1 MNSPWREYS
10 INLNL
15 YNAFRSWN
23 GGLFNQLITL
33 ETAIGISYFL
43 DTPMYIHDVRRLNSL
58 SKSFEDKN
66 NYITD
71 FIDMTPFENI
81 FFSKQIIQIPSTQ
94 QNYIENLMN
103 TFIPVIDSDVYVKNF
118 SEGRNKLIID
128 KNKLYYFN
136 NNLSYYSIMFY
147 NRTNFFNKYL
157 KQLKFKQEYTDL
169 ANMISSM
176 IGKFAGIHLR
186 QTDFAQTIYSVKLEE
201 YNKAIDLLKLNNELI
216 IVSTDDIK
224 SEICIEDGRV
234 LYIDNLI
241 KDNFMNE
248 FRQLSITSEI
258 SFDLICMLIMCN
270 SQDFIGTIGSTY
282 SGLIHRNIN
291 QKNKNTHHW
300 RNMGDDNQITGSPF
314 SWNSY
319 DTIAI
324 GKKLWWR
331 EWKESYMEDSNVS
344 LV

>member
-1 MNSPWREYS
+1 
-10 INLNL
+10 
-15 YNAFRSWN
+15 
-23 GGLFNQLITL
+23 
-33 ETAIGISYFL
+33 
-43 DTPMYIHDVRRLNSL
+43 
-58 SKSFEDKN
+58 
-66 NYITD
+66 
-71 FIDMTPFENI
+71 
-81 FFSKQIIQIPSTQ
+81 
-94 QNYIENLMN
+94 
-103 TFIPVIDSDVYVKNF
+103 
-118 SEGRNKLIID
+118 
-128 KNKLYYFN
+128 
-136 NNLSYYSIMFY
+136 
-147 NRTNFFNKYL
+147 
-157 KQLKFKQEYTDL
+157 
-169 ANMISSM
+169 MISSM

-234 LYIDNLI
+234 LYIENLI

-248 FRQLSITSEI
+248 FKQLSITSEI